1 MSTFGT
7 VASSPSSSAGSSGDP
22 YVEAWKRVEEAILE
36 SPGAL
41 PAYVRRAIA
50 RGEDPPELAALLEK
64 VRRHAYRI
72 NDADVEGVDVDV
84 LLEAVLAASLAEGD
98 ERRRAALKAIG

>member
-1 MSTFGT
+1 
-7 VASSPSSSAGSSGDP
+7 VASSPSSSAGSSADP
-22 YVEAWKRVEEAILE
+22 YAKAWERVEEAVLE

-72 NDADVEGVDVDV
+72 GDAEVEGVDADV

>member
-1 MSTFGT
+1 
-7 VASSPSSSAGSSGDP
+7 VR
-22 YVEAWKRVEEAILE
+22 KAI
-36 SPGAL
+36 
-41 PAYVRRAIA
+41 V

-72 NDADVEGVDVDV
+72 GDADVEGVDADV

>member
-1 MSTFGT
+1 
-7 VASSPSSSAGSSGDP
+7 VASSSSSSAGFSTDP
-22 YVEAWKRVEEAILE
+22 YAEAWARVEEAILD

-41 PAYVRRAIA
+41 PSYARRAIV
-50 RGEDPPELAALLEK
+50 RGEDPPELASLLEK

-72 NDADVEGVDVDV
+72 VDADIGGVEVDVM
-84 LLEAVLAASLAEGD
+84 LEAVLAASLAEGD

>member
-1 MSTFGT
+1 
-7 VASSPSSSAGSSGDP
+7 VASSRSSSAGSSPDP
-22 YVEAWKRVEEAILE
+22 HAEAWERVAQAILE

-50 RGEDPPELAALLEK
+50 RGEDPPELAALLAK
-64 VRRHAYRI
+64 VRGEAFRI
-72 NDADVEGVDVDV
+72 VDADVAGLDVDV
-84 LLEAVLAASLAEGD
+84 ALEAVLAAALAAGD